1 MDKQILIVDDEKDIA
16 LTIQDILE
24 DEDYK
29 TASAHSGAQAEQ
41 MRADWQ
47 PDLIL
52 MDVWMPDMDGISLL
66 SRWADEGKLKGIP
79 VIMMSGHATIETA
92 IEATRLGAYDFLE
105 KPLSMA
111 KLLITIEHALQS
123 QLLKSENQ
131 QLRSNQGSQGLN
143 GEAEDI
149 LELLSFYTDYYVQRE
164 KLAYRRFSTA
174 AQNHLIQYPWPGSIK
189 ELKKMVRQFLTQGQ
203 GDISLEEAKKLTEHS
218 AGEDHR
224 SKDCGFNGLAL
235 REARDLFE
243 KNYLEDV
250 VKLTKG
256 NMSEAAQIAG
266 VERTYLY
273 RKFKALG
280 LDIKQL

>member
-1 MDKQILIVDDEKDIA
+1 
-16 LTIQDILE
+16 
-24 DEDYK
+24 
-29 TASAHSGAQAEQ
+29 
-41 MRADWQ
+41 
-47 PDLIL
+47 
-52 MDVWMPDMDGISLL
+52 MDVWMPDIDGISLL
-66 SRWADEGKLKGIP
+66 SQWQESGKIKGVP

-92 IEATRLGAYDFLE
+92 IEATRLGAYDFME

-131 QLRSNQGSQGLN
+131 QLKSKGSGLN
-143 GEAEDI
+143 AEAEDI
-149 LELLSFYTDYYVQRE
+149 LELLRFYTDYYVQRE

-189 ELKKMVRQFLTQGQ
+189 ELKKIVKHLLLNGS
-203 GDISLEEAKKLTEHS
+203 GDISLDEAKAQTQASIE
-218 AGEDHR
+218 ADHR
-224 SKDCGFNGLAL
+224 AGGCGFNGLPL
-235 REARDLFE
+235 RQARDLFE
-243 KNYLEDV
+243 KNYLEEV
-250 VKLTKG
+250 AKLTKG